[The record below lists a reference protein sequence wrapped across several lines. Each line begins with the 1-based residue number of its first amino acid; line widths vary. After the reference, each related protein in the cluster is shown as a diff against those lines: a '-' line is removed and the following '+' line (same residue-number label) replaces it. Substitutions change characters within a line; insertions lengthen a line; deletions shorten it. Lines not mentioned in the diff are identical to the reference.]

1 MGNLPGFTLG
11 IFFNMNYP
19 LRPLLFV
26 FAFSLIIPGIFG
38 FILYQYISNQ
48 PPKEEIKNAVEIIG
62 AARKIEANTY
72 AKANFDFAEKALNL
86 AMKEWN
92 IQNEKLF
99 FVRDYSLVKAEANNA
114 IRYGNEAYT
123 EATYEKDSLSIAL
136 HNQLKKVQFQ
146 LAKFEKKFKNLPL
159 SNETFNAYAKA
170 KISYSEANIQFS
182 KKQFY
187 AAKQSIKEA
196 EHDISGALSKA
207 ISKLNQFYNDYPIW
221 QKNAK
226 KAKELS
232 MNGQYVILV
241 NKLEATC
248 TLLKAGKQVA
258 QFNTEFG
265 TNWLGDKRLMGDNAT
280 PEGIYKVV
288 KKKKGGNTNYY
299 KSLLLNY
306 PNEEDKKN
314 FAQAIK
320 NGSIP
325 KHSKIGELIQI
336 HGLGG
341 KGLNWTEGCVALNNE
356 DMEKLYNLVQIN
368 TPVII
373 IGSDITLSEYLK

>member
-1 MGNLPGFTLG
+1 MGNLPGFAPG

-19 LRPLLFV
+19 IRPLFILF
-26 FAFSLIIPGIFG
+26 ALSLIIPGIFG

-48 PPKEEIKNAVEIIG
+48 PPKEEINNAIEIIG
-62 AARKIEANTY
+62 TARKIEANTY
-72 AKANFDFAEKALNL
+72 AKTNFDLAEKAFNL
-86 AMKEWN
+86 AMREWN
-92 IQNEKLF
+92 TQNERLF
-99 FVRDYSLVKAEANNA
+99 ILRDYTLLKEAANHA

-123 EATYEKDSLSIAL
+123 EASYEKDSLSIAL
-136 HNQLKKVQFQ
+136 YNQLKKVRFQ
-146 LAKFEKKFKNLPL
+146 LAKFEKKFKHLPL
-159 SNETFNAYAKA
+159 SNETFNEYAKA
-170 KISYSEANIQFS
+170 KMSYTESNIQFN

-187 AAKQSIKEA
+187 ASKQSINIA
-196 EHDISGALSKA
+196 EKAISSALVES
-207 ISKLNQFYNDYPIW
+207 ISKLNQFYIDYPIW
-221 QKNAK
+221 KKNAL

-241 NKLEATC
+241 NKLESTC
-248 TLLKAGKQVA
+248 TLLKTGKNVA
-258 QFNTEFG
+258 QFKTEFG
-265 TNWLGDKRLMGDNAT
+265 TNWLGDKRLRGDNAT
-280 PEGIYKVV
+280 PEGIYKIV

-306 PNEEDKKN
+306 PNEEDKQR
-314 FAQAIK
+314 FSEAIK

-341 KGLNWTEGCVALNNE
+341 KGLNWTEGCIALNNE
-356 DMEKLYNLVQIN
+356 DMETLYNMVQVN

-373 IGSDITLSEYLK
+373 IGANISLSEYLK